1 MSILDPGILD
11 LIRPDLRDFAGY
23 GSARRQ
29 LDLAMAAADLWLNA
43 NESPY
48 KSPADPEGAQR
59 RYPEP
64 QPAALREALARV
76 YGVMPEQLLVGRGSD
91 EGIDLLVRALCRPG
105 RDAVLVCPPVFGM
118 YAVSAR
124 LQGAPLLEVPLLD
137 VRDGFRCNLDAVA
150 ETARRD
156 GARIVFLCS
165 PANPT
170 GQSLSLEQIG
180 TLARRLE
187 GQALLVIDEAYIEFS
202 EQPTCT
208 SLLASHDNLA
218 VLRTLSKAYAL
229 AGARIGSVI
238 AAPSLIAVLRN
249 CQAPYPL
256 PTASVSAALAAL
268 ADEARALAW
277 QRVVTQR
284 AERER
289 LRQVIA
295 NLPGVRRVYRSD
307 GNYLLVRFDDAETC
321 YRQLLVS
328 GIVVR
333 DMRAMPQLGDALR
346 ISVGS
351 AEQNLRLEAAL
362 REAAAA

>member
-1 MSILDPGILD
+1 MSVLD
-11 LIRPDLRDFAGY
+11 LMRPDLRDFRGY
-23 GSARRQ
+23 ASARRES
-29 LDLAMAAADLWLNA
+29 DAIMAAADLWLNA

-48 KSPADPEGAQR
+48 ASPADAKGDQR
-59 RYPEP
+59 RYPDP
-64 QPAALREALARV
+64 QPVALREAMAQA
-76 YGVMPEQLLVGRGSD
+76 YGVSPSRLLIGRGSD
-91 EGIDLLVRALCRPG
+91 EGIDLLVRAACRPG

-124 LQGAPLLEVPLLD
+124 LHGAPLIEVPLVD
-137 VRDGFRCNLDAVA
+137 AGGGFRCDLDAVA
-150 ETARRD
+150 EQASRG

-170 GQSLSLEQIG
+170 GQSLAAEDIAW
-180 TLARRLE
+180 LATRLA

-202 EQPTCT
+202 ERATCT
-208 SLLASHDNLA
+208 RLLAAHDNLV

-229 AGARIGSVI
+229 AGARVGAVL
-238 AAPSLIAVLRN
+238 AAPQLIRVLRN

-256 PTASVSAALAAL
+256 PVASAAAATAAL
-268 ADEARALAW
+268 EDGARSVAQ
-277 QRVVTQR
+277 QRVVMLR

-295 NLPGVRRVYRSD
+295 GVPGVRQVYPSD
-307 GNYLLVRFDDAETC
+307 GNFLLVRFDDAETC
-321 YRQLLVS
+321 YRLLLAA

-346 ISVGS
+346 ISIGS

-362 REAAAA
+362 KEAAAA

>member
-1 MSILDPGILD
+1 MSVLD
-11 LIRPDLRDFAGY
+11 LLRPELREFAGY
-23 GSARRQ
+23 ASARRES
-29 LDLAMAAADLWLNA
+29 DAAMVAADLWLNA

-48 KSPADPEGAQR
+48 PSPADADGDQR
-59 RYPEP
+59 RYPDP
-64 QPAALREALARV
+64 QPAVLREAMAQA
-76 YGVMPEQLLVGRGSD
+76 YGVSSEQLLIGRGSD
-91 EGIDLLVRALCRPG
+91 EGIDLLVRAACRPG

-124 LQGAPLLEVPLLD
+124 LQGAPLIEVPLLD
-137 VRDGFRCNLDAVA
+137 GRDGFRCDLDTVA
-150 ETARRD
+150 EQAIRG

-170 GQSLSLEQIG
+170 GQSLSLDDITG
-180 TLARRLE
+180 LATRLA

-202 EQPTCT
+202 EQPACT
-208 SLLASHDNLA
+208 RLLAAHDNLV

-229 AGARIGSVI
+229 AGARVGAVL
-238 AAPSLIAVLRN
+238 AAPELIRVLRN

-256 PTASVSAALAAL
+256 PVASVSAAVAAL
-268 ADEARALAW
+268 EDGARSVAQ
-277 QRVVTQR
+277 QRVVMLR

-295 NLPGVRRVYRSD
+295 GMPGVRKVYPGD
-307 GNYLLVRFDDAETC
+307 GNYLLVRFDDAATC
-321 YRQLLVS
+321 YRLLLAA

-346 ISVGS
+346 ISIGS

-362 REAAAA
+362 KEAAAA